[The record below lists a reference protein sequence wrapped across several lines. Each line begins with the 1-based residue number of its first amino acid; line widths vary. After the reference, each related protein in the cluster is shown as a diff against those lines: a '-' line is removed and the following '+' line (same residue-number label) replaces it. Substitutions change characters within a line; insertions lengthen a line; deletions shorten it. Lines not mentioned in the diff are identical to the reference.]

1 MDDDVVDDEDD
12 DDDDEGGD
20 GDDEEDD
27 DDDDDVVVLQLL
39 QTHPSNDG
47 LQRLMNIYEEED
59 ETYRELVSV
68 ATKFYQNLLQPF
80 RDMREIATLYKT
92 EILVPTHTHH
102 TTQHNTTQH
111 NTTQHNTTQHNTT
124 QHNTTQHNTTQ
135 HNTTHLSVIRAAA
148 EALRCDDAP
157 LINTGADG
165 RVCVCLSRNVCSMRS
180 WGRSV

>member
-1 MDDDVVDDEDD
+1 MCPILFDYSILLYSIVFIPFSLIVFCSIPHGSVWFCRGLSVDDDVVDDEDDDD

-102 TTQHNTTQH
+102 TPQHNTTQH
-111 NTTQHNTTQHNTT
+111 NTTQHNTTQHTC
-124 QHNTTQHNTTQ
+124 QSSEQQ
-135 HNTTHLSVIRAAA
+135 QKLSDVTM
-148 EALRCDDAP
+148 LR
-157 LINTGADG
+157 
-165 RVCVCLSRNVCSMRS
+165 
-180 WGRSV
+180 W